1 MENDPVEFQ
10 KTNTEFR
17 AITKQPKTLRCSF
30 KHTEKHD

>member
-17 AITKQPKTLRCSF
+17 AITKLFVVPLNTQRNTTNS
-30 KHTEKHD
+30 